1 MLDLMKCQ
9 NVVHAEKKY
18 VLMNY
23 QKSSIVLSVIL
34 KKSGAAKNAK
44 ENPKS
49 TSVMLVVTTVASNN
63 Y

>member
-1 MLDLMKCQ
+1 M
-9 NVVHAEKKY
+9 HAEKKY

-23 QKSSIVLSVIL
+23 QKSSIVPSVIL

-44 ENPKS
+44 ENPKN
-49 TSVMLVVTTVASNN
+49 TIVIFVVTRATNNN